1 MSVDDV
7 RGSVRVSRG
16 IRYARARRFGPPV
29 LETLGP
35 DRLDARAPQFGV
47 EGSEDC
53 LHLTVWSPLGAT
65 AAPVLVWI
73 HGGAHVSG
81 GVDDPVTDGS
91 HLAATQGLVVVAVQY
106 RLGALGHLLG
116 DGTEAGQ
123 DAANAALYDQ
133 LAALRWVRAHIA
145 EFGGD
150 AAAVTLMGQSAGG
163 VDVLAHLGASA
174 GESLFHRAIAHSCT
188 AERAMSLPDAERIR
202 DAFLGAAGV
211 GSVREAAD
219 LPVAAVVEAQTRV
232 IERLSKA
239 APIDALPFR
248 PVVDG
253 RLLPERPL
261 EAIAAGGGSDI
272 PLLIGSARRE
282 ALPWMAGD
290 VAGEPA
296 LAAVLREV
304 APSASIAELSAA
316 YEIDRGRRP
325 APGELRE
332 AVLSELMYRSPVDR
346 VVGARRAAHGA
357 AETFVFDFD
366 PAGLTGVDAGHS
378 SELPMVFGTSTAP
391 AATELTSRMVDAWG
405 SFARGGRPSSEAS
418 WRDAS
423 EGVFRWGADP
433 RLVSASDPALRAAL
447 AAAGAV
453 CDRL

>member
-1 MSVDDV
+1 MSAANAELT
-7 RGSVRVSRG
+7 VRVVRG
-16 IRYARARRFGPPV
+16 IRYARARRFERPV
-29 LETLGP
+29 LESPGP
-35 DRLDARAPQFGV
+35 DRLDARAPQPGV

-53 LHLTVWSPLGAT
+53 LHLTVWTPEGVT
-65 AAPVLVWI
+65 AVPVLVWI

-116 DGTEAGQ
+116 DGTEVGQ
-123 DAANAALYDQ
+123 DAANAALHDQ
-133 LAALRWVRAHIA
+133 LAALRWVRDHIA
-145 EFGGD
+145 TFGGD
-150 AAAVTLMGQSAGG
+150 PSAVTLMGQSAGG
-163 VDVLAHLGASA
+163 VDVLAHLGAST
-174 GESLFHRAIAHSCT
+174 GEGLFHRVIAHSCT
-188 AERAMSLPDAERIR
+188 AERAMSLAHAARVR

-219 LPVAAVVEAQTRV
+219 LPVAALMAAQTRV
-232 IERLSKA
+232 IDRLSAA
-239 APIDALPFR
+239 APIDAIPFR
-248 PVVDG
+248 PVIDG

-261 EAIAAGGGSDI
+261 EAIASGAGADI

-282 ALPWMAGD
+282 AVPWMAKG
-290 VAGEPA
+290 VAEEHA

-316 YEIDRGRRP
+316 YEIDRGRRS
-325 APGELRE
+325 AQGELRE

-346 VVGARRAAHGA
+346 VVGARAAAHGA
-357 AETFVFDFD
+357 AATFVFDFD

-378 SELPMVFGTSTAP
+378 GELPMVFGTSTAP
-391 AATELTSRMVDAWG
+391 AATELMSRMVDAWG

-418 WRDAS
+418 WCDAS
-423 EGVFRWGADP
+423 EGVFRWGAHP
-433 RLVSASDPALRAAL
+433 QMIPASDPALRAAL